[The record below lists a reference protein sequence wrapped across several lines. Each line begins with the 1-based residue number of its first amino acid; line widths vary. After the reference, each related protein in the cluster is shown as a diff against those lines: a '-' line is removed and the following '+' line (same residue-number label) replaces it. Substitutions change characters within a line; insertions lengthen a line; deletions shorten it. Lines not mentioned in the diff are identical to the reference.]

1 MWQSQQIDF
10 LDNKLACSANNRC
23 ISALIAG
30 MLGVLVG
37 GYLLLLPKYAELGKL
52 KAQEKQSKERIL
64 YQAATMLSQKTLSQK
79 TSVEQERVNQWLV
92 NHRGLLLA
100 DTELATVLASV
111 NQLAT
116 QNRLKVNKLYWQEK
130 QAGQP
135 FAFIPL
141 KLELTGSYQNIGY
154 FSEQLSRNSPLVN
167 LYKTEWMISGETEGL
182 LSFHA
187 EGYGYFSQMQDLP

>member
-1 MWQSQQIDF
+1 MLQSQQIDP

-30 MLGVLVG
+30 LLSLLVG
-37 GYLLLLPKYAELGKL
+37 SYLFLLPKYTELEKL

-64 YQAATMLSQKTLSQK
+64 FQVAAMLSHK
-79 TSVEQERVNQWLV
+79 TSAEQERLNQWLA
-92 NHRGLLLA
+92 NHRDLLLA
-100 DTELATVLASV
+100 DKELASVLASV

-116 QNRLKVNKLYWQEK
+116 QNRLQVNKLYWKEK

-167 LYKTEWMISGETEGL
+167 LYKTELTISGETEGL
-182 LSFHA
+182 LCLHA
-187 EGYGYFSQMQDLP
+187 EGYGYFNQMQASP

>member
-10 LDNKLACSANNRC
+10 LDNKLACSASNRC

-30 MLGVLVG
+30 VLGLLVG

-64 YQAATMLSQKTLSQK
+64 YQVATVLSQKN
-79 TSVEQERVNQWLV
+79 SVEQEKVNQWLV
-92 NHRGLLLA
+92 NHRDLLLA
-100 DTELATVLASV
+100 DTELATVLTSV

-116 QNRLKVNKLYWQEK
+116 QNRLEVNKLYWQEK

-135 FAFIPL
+135 FVFIPL
-141 KLELTGSYQNIGY
+141 KLKLTGSYQSIGY

-167 LYKTEWMISGETEGL
+167 LYKTEWTISGETEGL

-187 EGYGYFSQMQDLP
+187 EGYGYFSQMQDSP

>member
-1 MWQSQQIDF
+1 MLQSQQIDF
-10 LDNKLACSANNRC
+10 LDNRLACSANSRC

-30 MLGVLVG
+30 LLSLFVG
-37 GYLLLLPKYAELGKL
+37 SYLFLLPKYTELEKL
-52 KAQEKQSKERIL
+52 KAQEKQSKDRIL
-64 YQAATMLSQKTLSQK
+64 FQVAIMLNHKN
-79 TSVEQERVNQWLV
+79 SVEQERLNQWLA
-92 NHRGLLLA
+92 NHRDLLLA
-100 DTELATVLASV
+100 DKELASVLASV

-116 QNRLKVNKLYWQEK
+116 QNRLQVNKLYWQEK

-167 LYKTEWMISGETEGL
+167 LNKTELTISGETEGL
-182 LSFHA
+182 LILHA
-187 EGYGYFSQMQDLP
+187 EGYGYFNQMQDSP